1 MAVLPLSKLPMDFDS
16 HTYTQTAPPDPEEEC
31 VNWLR
36 YAAAATLVASG
47 ALLLSGNKRAGLA
60 VAATGTA
67 LALID
72 HKETLKEWWALL
84 PGYISDAQRVLTQ
97 ISETVDEVAVQTE
110 KLGRTFA
117 R

>member
-16 HTYTQTAPPDPEEEC
+16 RYRDEFAPPVPQEEC

-47 ALLLSGNKRAGLA
+47 ALLLSGNKRTGLA
-60 VAATGTA
+60 VAATGTT

-72 HKETLKEWWALL
+72 QKDALKEWWALL
-84 PGYISDAQRVLTQ
+84 PGYITDVQRVLTQ

-110 KLGRTFA
+110 KLSRTFGQ
-117 R
+117 

>member
-16 HTYTQTAPPDPEEEC
+16 RYRDEFAPPAQEEEC

-47 ALLLSGNKRAGLA
+47 ALLLSGNKRTGLA
-60 VAATGTA
+60 VAATGTT

-72 HKETLKEWWALL
+72 QKDALKEWWALL
-84 PGYISDAQRVLTQ
+84 PGYITDVQRVLTQ

-110 KLGRTFA
+110 KLSRTFGQ
-117 R
+117 

>member
-1 MAVLPLSKLPMDFDS
+1 MAVLPLSELPMDFDS
-16 HTYTQTAPPDPEEEC
+16 RYRDEFAPPAPEEES
-31 VNWLR
+31 VNWLG

-60 VAATGTA
+60 AAATGAT

-72 HKETLKEWWALL
+72 QKDSLRQWWELL
-84 PGYISDAQRVLTQ
+84 PGYISEVQRVLTQ
-97 ISETVDEVAVQTE
+97 ISETVDEVAAQTE
-110 KLGRTFA
+110 KLSRTFG